1 MYDLR
6 LAKRTNFDN
15 AYYGKL
21 KSPITNIVS
30 HNNEIVTTSLDGN
43 LVTFDIRNLNDIS
56 WQRNLGQGNISIDS
70 DNSFITTVNNGKLS
84 LFDNHQ
90 LISQLDLDAMNPFH
104 DFNLGDSIVKF
115 HDDNSLIVSLND
127 TLQLWNF
134 H

>member
-6 LAKRTNFDN
+6 LSMRTNFDN

-30 HNNEIVTTSLDGN
+30 LGNEIVTTSLDGN
-43 LVTFDIRNLNDIS
+43 LVTFDIRNLNS
-56 WQRNLGQGNISIDS
+56 VCWERNLGEGNISIDS
-70 DNSFITTVNNGKLS
+70 DNSFITTVNNGKLRI
-84 LFDNHQ
+84 FDNHHI
-90 LISQLDLDAMNPFH
+90 ISELDVDAMNSFH
-104 DFNLGDSIVKF
+104 ALNLGDSVVKF

-127 TLQLWNF
+127 KLQLWNF